1 MKKMLKRFGYA
12 NIALILAST
21 VIILTYVD
29 FQNPS
34 TLDYVLITLYG
45 FTILIHIIR
54 LILFMIKAR

>member
-12 NIALILAST
+12 NVALILAST

-29 FQNPS
+29 FQKPS